1 MGNCITPAYVTGDSA
16 AERHRGRPDGRGQRC
31 NCYWLDRL
39 PHGRKQQ
46 QRASLRRERKAC
58 FFFFFF
64 VFQLRPH
71 TGFLLDDRWHA
82 SHPAHCRYHSA
93 PAPHSSSPPSPPHLS
108 IWLLPH
114 PNFTP
119 RPPPLPTSTYI
130 HTLSISLSACLPLQR
145 WSSSQVC

>member
-64 VFQLRPH
+64 FVFQLRPH

-93 PAPHSSSPPSPPHLS
+93 PAPHSSSPPTPTSPLHLATAS
-108 IWLLPH
+108 SQ
-114 PNFTP
+114 FY
-119 RPPPLPTSTYI
+119 PPPTTTTHFHIHPYI
-130 HTLSISLSACLPLQR
+130 VYFPVSV
-145 WSSSQVC
+145 SSSPALKL